1 MEGFHMGWFLESWK
15 GLTVALEVEQV
26 LIEEK
31 TKYQEII
38 IFKR

>member
-1 MEGFHMGWFLESWK
+1 MGWFLESWK
-15 GLTVALEVEQV
+15 GLTVALEVEEV

-31 TKYQEII
+31 TKHQDIT